1 MKMFSFENNFE
12 SYKESNTIQ
21 QYLEY
26 QKETVNYSKMDS
38 NQLEDIISANET
50 NHLIERDRETKKTI
64 QKLEKSEK
72 TRQLMI

>member
-26 QKETVNYSKMDS
+26 QKETVNFSKMDS
-38 NQLEDIISANET
+38 NQLEEIISANET
-50 NHLIERDRETKKTI
+50 KHLIERDREKKKTI
-64 QKLEKSEK
+64 HKLERSEK
-72 TRQLMI
+72 TR